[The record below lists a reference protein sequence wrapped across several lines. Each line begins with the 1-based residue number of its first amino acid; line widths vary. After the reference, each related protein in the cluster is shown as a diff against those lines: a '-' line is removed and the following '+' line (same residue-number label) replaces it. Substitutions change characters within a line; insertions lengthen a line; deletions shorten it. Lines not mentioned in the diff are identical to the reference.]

1 LARSKAQDKA
11 SDKAALEENMSDP
24 LYAFPTVCGQTLRAL
39 ARYPSRVAFSWPG
52 GSMTYRG
59 ATELIG
65 RIQKVFMQLGLE
77 PGARVAFLTAN
88 RADTWCAGVAA
99 QLSRLSIT
107 WLHPLGSLD
116 DQLFQIEDSEAQ
128 MLVIDADTF
137 RDRGGDLASRACNLK
152 AIFTLGP
159 ANYGIDLLAAVDG
172 AGTATPHCFAGPDD
186 VATLNYTGGTTGKS
200 KGALRYHRE
209 YGGFSNAILS
219 DFEIPDQPRYLTVA
233 PISHVAGTKV
243 LPSLIRGGTVHMLKG
258 FDPDAVFKTIERERI
273 NFTLFVPTMI
283 YVLLDH
289 PALERTDLSSLELLL
304 YGASAM
310 SPSRLVEGMNRI
322 GPVFSQ
328 LYGQTECYPVS
339 VLRKADHDL
348 KTPELFLSCGFPIA
362 ACEVKILDDSDQEVA
377 TGEAGE
383 ICVRA
388 PHVMAEY
395 WKRPEQSA
403 ETLKNGWLHTG
414 DIARADERG
423 YMFILDRKKDMI
435 VSGGFNIF
443 PREVEDVLSQHA
455 DVAMVAVVGV
465 PDDKWGEA
473 VTAIIVAR
481 EGAHPSAEELI
492 NLVKA
497 KKGSAHAPKHIK
509 FVAELPMTGVGKVD
523 KKLLKAGFWAGR
535 ERMVG

>member
-1 LARSKAQDKA
+1 
-11 SDKAALEENMSDP
+11 MSDP
-24 LYAFPTVCGQTLRAL
+24 LYTFPTVCGQTLRAL
-39 ARYPSRVAFSWPG
+39 ARYPSRTAFRWPG
-52 GSMTYRG
+52 GSLTYRG
-59 ATELIG
+59 ATDLIG
-65 RIQKVFMQLGLE
+65 RMQAVFMKLGLP

-99 QLSRLSIT
+99 QLSRLALT
-107 WLHPLGSLD
+107 WLHPLGSLG
-116 DQLFQIEDSEAQ
+116 DQLFQLEDSEAE
-128 MLVIDADTF
+128 MLVIDANAF
-137 RDRGGDLASRACNLK
+137 RDRGGELAEK
-152 AIFTLGP
+152 VQGVMTVFTLGP
-159 ANYGIDLLAAVDG
+159 ANYGIDLLATIEE
-172 AGTATPHCFAGPDD
+172 AGHATARCFARADD
-186 VATLNYTGGTTGKS
+186 FATLNYTGGTTGKS

-209 YGGFSNAILS
+209 YGGFASAILA
-219 DFEIPDQPRYLTVA
+219 DFEIPEAARYLTVA

-243 LPSLIRGGTVHMLKG
+243 LPTLMRGGTVHMLKG
-258 FDPDAVFKTIERERI
+258 FDPEAVLTTIEQERI

-289 PALERTDLSSLELLL
+289 PALARTDLSSLELLL

-310 SPSRLVEGMNRI
+310 SPSRLVEGIERI

-339 VLRKADHDL
+339 VLRKVDHDL
-348 KTPELFLSCGFPIA
+348 GMPELFLSCGFPIA
-362 ACEVKILDDSDQEVA
+362 ACEVKILDGDDREVE

-395 WKRPEQSA
+395 WKRPETTE

-414 DIARADERG
+414 DIARKDERG

-455 DVAMVAVVGV
+455 DVAMCAVVGV

-473 VTAIIVAR
+473 VTAVVVVR
-481 EGAHPSAEELI
+481 EGTHPDPDELI
-492 NLVKA
+492 NLVRA
-497 KKGSAHAPKHIK
+497 RKGSAHAPKQIQ
-509 FVAELPMTGVGKVD
+509 FVEELPMTGVGKVD
-523 KKLLKAGFWAGR
+523 KKVLRARFWAGR

>member
-1 LARSKAQDKA
+1 
-11 SDKAALEENMSDP
+11 MSDP

-52 GSMTYRG
+52 GSITYQG
-59 ATELIG
+59 ATDLIG
-65 RIQKVFMQLGLE
+65 RMQKVFMQLGLE

-128 MLVIDADTF
+128 MLVVDADAF
-137 RDRGGDLASRACNLK
+137 RDRGGDLATRASGLK
-152 AIFTLGP
+152 TIFTLGA
-159 ANYGIDLLAAVDG
+159 ANYGVDLLAAVDD
-172 AGTATPHCFAGPDD
+172 AGTASPRCLAGPDD
-186 VATLNYTGGTTGKS
+186 IATLNYTGGTTGKS

-209 YGGFSNAILS
+209 YGGFANAILS
-219 DFEIPDQPRYLTVA
+219 DFEIPDSPRYLTVA

-243 LPSLIRGGTVHMLKG
+243 LPSLMRGGTVHMLKG
-258 FDPDAVFKTIERERI
+258 FDPGAVLKTIERERI

-289 PALERTDLSSLELLL
+289 PALDKTDLSSLELLL

-310 SPSRLVEGMNRI
+310 SPSRLVEGIERI

-339 VLRKADHDL
+339 VLRKADHDP

-362 ACEVKILDDSDQEVA
+362 ACEVKILGDDDQEVE

-395 WKRPEQSA
+395 WKRPEQTT

-455 DVAMVAVVGV
+455 DVAMVAVIGV

-473 VTAIIVAR
+473 VTAVIVAR
-481 EGAHPSAEELI
+481 EGTRPNVEELI

-497 KKGSAHAPKHIK
+497 RKGSAHAPKHVK
-509 FVAELPMTGVGKVD
+509 FVTELPMTGVGKVD
-523 KKLLKAGFWAGR
+523 KKVLKAGFWVGR

>member
-1 LARSKAQDKA
+1 
-11 SDKAALEENMSDP
+11 MSDP

-52 GSMTYRG
+52 GSITYQG

-65 RIQKVFMQLGLE
+65 RMQKVFTQLDLE

-88 RADTWCAGVAA
+88 RADSWCAGVAA
-99 QLSRLSIT
+99 QLSRLAIT

-116 DQLFQIEDSEAQ
+116 DQLFQIEDSEAKI
-128 MLVIDADTF
+128 LVIDAGNF
-137 RDRGGDLASRACNLK
+137 LLRGGELAARANGLSHV
-152 AIFTLGP
+152 FTLGR
-159 ANYGIDLLAAVDG
+159 AEYGVDLLVAAETVG
-172 AGTATPHCFAGPDD
+172 SATAKDLAGPDD
-186 VATLNYTGGTTGKS
+186 LATLNYTGGTTGKS

-209 YGGFSNAILS
+209 YGGFANAILS
-219 DFEIPDQPRYLTVA
+219 DFEIPDTPRYLTVA

-243 LPSLIRGGTVHMLKG
+243 LPALMRGGTVHMLKG

-283 YVLLDH
+283 YVLLDN
-289 PALERTDLSSLELLL
+289 PALDKTDLSSLELLL

-310 SPSRLVEGMNRI
+310 SPSRLVEGIERI

-339 VLRKADHDL
+339 VLRKTDHDP

-362 ACEVKILDDSDQEVA
+362 ACEVRILGDDDQEVA

-395 WKRPEQSA
+395 WKRPEQTA

-423 YMFILDRKKDMI
+423 YMYILDRKKDMI

-473 VTAIIVAR
+473 VTAVVVAR
-481 EGAHPSAEELI
+481 EGTRPNAEELI
-492 NLVKA
+492 DLVKA
-497 KKGSAHAPKHIK
+497 RKGSAHAPKHVK
-509 FVAELPMTGVGKVD
+509 FVDELPMTGVGKVD
-523 KKLLKAGFWAGR
+523 KKVLRASFWAGR
-535 ERMVG
+535 DRMVG